1 MDPASPG
8 QLAKIRV
15 NEKEQRIPAL
25 DGVRGLA
32 ILGVMACHFATAG
45 WPNTVTGRVAFRA
58 VDAGWAGV
66 DLFFVLSGFLITGI
80 LLDAK
85 AAPHYFRN
93 FYMRRVLR
101 IFPLYYGFLVLIFW
115 GLPFV
120 LPFTPA
126 MGAITTH
133 QGWLWCYGTNLFMGA
148 KGTWFFEKDWLKL
161 GHFWSLAIEE
171 QFYLGWPLVVF
182 LFSRRT
188 LIGVCLGCLAFS
200 LAARILLVGL
210 DAPKICAEI
219 MTPCRF
225 DALAAGALGVLL
237 LRGQQE
243 HLFRRARAA
252 ACLLALGIV
261 VIGFSRRT
269 WDATDPVV
277 QTIGYSVMD
286 LFFAA
291 LLILCVAPSQ
301 PNWLARFFSQ
311 PALKWFG
318 AYSYAI
324 YVFHVPLMPLFDKL
338 FPVEELGLRLGSA
351 YFGVVAHAIL
361 AAAISSLLAFG
372 SWHLYEKHFLKL
384 KKYFAPKRREAAPAA
399 LPLVR
404 APQAIP

>member
-1 MDPASPG
+1 MDATSPSE
-8 QLAKIRV
+8 LTMLK
-15 NEKEQRIPAL
+15 NEAEKRIPAL

-32 ILGVMACHFATAG
+32 ILGVMACHFAISG
-45 WPNTVTGRVAFRA
+45 WPDTVTGRLVNRA
-58 VDAGWAGV
+58 AGTGWAGV

-85 AAPHYFRN
+85 TAPHYFRN

-101 IFPLYYGFLVLIFW
+101 IFPLYYGFLILIFL
-115 GLPFV
+115 GLPLI

-126 MGAITTH
+126 IGPIVAH
-133 QGWLWCYGTNLFMGA
+133 QGWLWGYGTNLYMGW

-188 LIGVCLGCLAFS
+188 LIGTCIACLAFS

-219 MTPCRF
+219 MTPCKI
-225 DALAAGALGVLL
+225 DALAAGALAVLL
-237 LRGQQE
+237 LRGNHEQI
-243 HLFRRARAA
+243 FRRVRAA
-252 ACLLALGIV
+252 ACVFAVAVVAIGIY
-261 VIGFSRRT
+261 RRT
-269 WDATDPVV
+269 WDSVDPVV

-286 LFFAA
+286 LLFAA
-291 LLILCVAPSQ
+291 LVILCVAPSQ
-301 PNWLARFFSQ
+301 PNWLGRFFSH

-318 AYSYAI
+318 TYSYAI
-324 YVFHVPLMPLFDKL
+324 YVFHVPLMPVFSRL
-338 FPVEELGLRLGSA
+338 FPTKELTLRLGSA
-351 YFGVVAHAIL
+351 YVAVVVHTIL
-361 AAAISSLLAFG
+361 AVAISSLLAFA

-384 KKYFAPKRREAAPAA
+384 KRYFAPKRREAAPVP
-399 LPLVR
+399 LPLVQVPE
-404 APQAIP
+404 AMP